1 VTVGSVVDEALFAR
15 AAIAVLALAGV
26 LVSGVGAAG
35 GVETTLTR
43 PVHPGFPGTRIA
55 VAWKLRDASGRAVL
69 EKHVFVKITCPEGD
83 RSTITYANPSGH
95 GTYLVSAIVPAGGV
109 GSITVGHGTSVFPV
123 TNPYHA

>member
-1 VTVGSVVDEALFAR
+1 LVVGVVTVLVVGGVLASGAGAAR
-15 AAIAVLALAGV
+15 AVKA
-26 LVSGVGAAG
+26 
-35 GVETTLTR
+35 TLTH

-83 RSTITYANPSGH
+83 SSTTAYANPNGH
-95 GTYLVSAIVPAGGV
+95 GTYLVSGIVPAGGV
-109 GSITVGHGTSVFPV
+109 GSITFGHGASVFPV